1 VVGSRKAS
9 NNRLAAS
16 AVSCGDYERKEKHG
30 RMSDPRSSA
39 AAGRQQQKSLEA
51 RRQDELF
58 QKIELVS
65 SDIAKQFNT
74 RLKSAA
80 TLPVL
85 AVLTTSASFATT

>member
-1 VVGSRKAS
+1 
-9 NNRLAAS
+9 
-16 AVSCGDYERKEKHG
+16 
-30 RMSDPRSSA
+30 MSDPRSSA